1 MRLNGKEVE
10 AKLMATDYIDSELID
25 LNFDNSKH
33 LVTMRYKGLD
43 ENQID
48 ARDYTI
54 LFKDCF
60 SATFNTWLEGMEV
73 NVPQSPHESSFF
85 FYNISIRGI
94 EINGVQ
100 LYKCT
105 LVIPMMDCLITC
117 KSIAIVR
124 N

>member
-1 MRLNGKEVE
+1 MRLSGKEVE

-43 ENQID
+43 ENRSD
-48 ARDYTI
+48 ATNYTI

-73 NVPQSPHESSFF
+73 NVPQPPHELSFF

-94 EINGVQ
+94 EVNGVQ

-117 KSIAIVR
+117 KSIAITR
-124 N
+124 S